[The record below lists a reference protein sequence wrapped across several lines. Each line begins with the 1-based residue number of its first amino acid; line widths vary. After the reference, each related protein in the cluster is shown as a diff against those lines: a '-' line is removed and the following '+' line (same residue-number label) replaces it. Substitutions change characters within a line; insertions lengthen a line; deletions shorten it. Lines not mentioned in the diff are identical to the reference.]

1 MGEEQI
7 REELRGIITAYRKED
22 YPRLIREQASYPYL
36 YHLSAIR
43 ENLISWLPVTKEMCV
58 LERNAEYG
66 ALTGR
71 LLLMAGRVVSVTADR
86 ESAELIRAR
95 YPQDANRLDV
105 LTEREWKDALR
116 KTAELIHARNPQDA
130 DRPDVLTEQGWK
142 ASQRERQTQTQQ
154 SEAGRGE
161 EAAGQTDVYDM
172 ILAVGNTSEYLGEA
186 GRYRALLKPGG
197 RLYVADANRLGLK
210 YLAGC
215 QEEYR
220 GGYFTGVENYP
231 EDLMPETDAGTCGQH
246 GPASFPPRCHT
257 RKEYIRLLEEAG
269 FTGQRFYY
277 PYPDHK
283 FPSVIYSDEW
293 LPKRGELTENRRNF
307 DRDRL
312 QLFDEGR
319 VWDTLTEEGL
329 FGEFSNSFL
338 IEAEKRED

>member
-1 MGEEQI
+1 MEEERI

-22 YPRLIREQASYPYL
+22 YPRLIRERASYPYL

-43 ENLISWLPVTKEMCV
+43 ENLISWLPVTREMCV

-71 LLLMAGRVVSVTADR
+71 LLLMAGRVVSVTADG
-86 ESAELIRAR
+86 EGVELIRAR
-95 YPQDANRLDV
+95 YPQYANRLDV
-105 LTEREWKDALR
+105 LTEREWED
-116 KTAELIHARNPQDA
+116 
-130 DRPDVLTEQGWK
+130 
-142 ASQRERQTQTQQ
+142 
-154 SEAGRGE
+154 
-161 EAAGQTDVYDM
+161 AAGQTDVYDM

-197 RLYVADANRLGLK
+197 RLYLADANRLGLK

-231 EDLMPETDAGTCGQH
+231 EDLRPETDAGTSGQQ
-246 GPASFPPRCHT
+246 GQASSLPRCHT

-269 FTGQRFYY
+269 FTGLRFYY

-283 FPSVIYSDEW
+283 FPSAIYSDDW

-312 QLFDEGR
+312 QLFDESR